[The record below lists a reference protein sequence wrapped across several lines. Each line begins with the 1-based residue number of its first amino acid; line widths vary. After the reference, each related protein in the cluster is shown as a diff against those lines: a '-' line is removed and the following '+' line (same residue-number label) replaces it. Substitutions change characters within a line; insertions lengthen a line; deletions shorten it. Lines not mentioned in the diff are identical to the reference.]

1 MIREVEASPLSTEL
15 ILKDRWGQGSCTFE
29 WTGDFPSLAPAL
41 TGAANVFCRHAMP
54 VEDRYGDP
62 HDLALNWSVH
72 LKGRTEALGVQVWRY
87 SPAPLEPKEV
97 RTEVVRVLEAD
108 GHPFRPKDPELVLSA
123 YITKD
128 GTLLAGAS
136 HAWENRSPF
145 PGGAFRLAPQGG
157 PSRSGRKLEEAL
169 HIFSVDAH
177 GKRALDI
184 GAAPGGWTET
194 LLDLGCKVTSVD
206 RAPLALTPRS
216 GLTMVQGDFRQAFLK
231 GPFDLVTC
239 DANGPFRG
247 VGEGLGPLGSQMSPG
262 AVVLWTVKFGDEDPL
277 RVMREAK
284 SLLPP
289 AFQLVDGRQLFHN
302 RQEATLLFRY
312 QGDQ

>member
-1 MIREVEASPLSTEL
+1 MIREVEASTLSPEL
-15 ILKDRWGQGSCTFE
+15 TLKDRWGQGSCTFFWAGE
-29 WTGDFPSLAPAL
+29 FSALAPAL
-41 TGAANVFCRHAMP
+41 TEATNVFCRHGMP
-54 VEDRYGDP
+54 VEGRYPDP
-62 HDLALNWSVH
+62 QELAHDWSVH

-87 SPAPLEPKEV
+87 SPAPWEPQEV
-97 RTEVVRVLEAD
+97 RTEVIRLLQAD
-108 GHPFRPKDPELVLSA
+108 GHTFRPKDPELVLSA

-128 GTLLAGAS
+128 GTILAGTS
-136 HAWENRSPF
+136 RSSENRSPF
-145 PGGAFRLAPQGG
+145 PGGAFRLAPKGG

-169 HIFSVDAH
+169 QIFSVDAH

-206 RAPLALTPRS
+206 RAPLVLSPRS
-216 GLTMVQGDFRQAFLK
+216 ELTMVQGDFRQIFLK

-262 AVVLWTVKFGDEDPL
+262 AVLLWTVKFGDEDPL
-277 RVMREAK
+277 RVMRDAK

-289 AFQLVDGRQLFHN
+289 AFRLEDGRQLFHN
-302 RQEATLLFRY
+302 RQEATLLFRF